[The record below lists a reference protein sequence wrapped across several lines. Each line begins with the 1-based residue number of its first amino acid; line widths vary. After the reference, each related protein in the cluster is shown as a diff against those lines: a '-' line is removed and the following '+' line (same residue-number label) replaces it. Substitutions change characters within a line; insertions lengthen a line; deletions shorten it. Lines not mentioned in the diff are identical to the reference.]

1 MQLKMIRV
9 RGERRSMNRSTAE
22 AFSFHR
28 LIEPRQV
35 IVADGRGRRITL
47 EKPSARA
54 LCRLLEVLGDSAKN
68 QLYFAIVAPL
78 MFIHDVDGIP
88 VPLPESKID
97 LEILLDSLG
106 QEGLR
111 AVMQGLKEHF
121 SHPAMLRRRDEPQR
135 PDGRPEHGP
144 AR

>member
-1 MQLKMIRV
+1 
-9 RGERRSMNRSTAE
+9 MNRSTAE
-22 AFSFHR
+22 AFRFHQ

-47 EKPSARA
+47 KKPSARA
-54 LCRLLEVLGDSAKN
+54 LCRLLEVLGDSARN

-88 VPLPESKID
+88 VPLPETKND

-111 AVMQGLKEHF
+111 AVMQGLQQHF
-121 SHPAMLRRRDEPQR
+121 SHPAILAPQNEPLRP
-135 PDGRPEHGP
+135 GRKSGP
-144 AR
+144 GSAS